1 MKVQAAKIGPL
12 TLNQRVP
19 GSSPGAPTTQSQGSR
34 SVRPSRS
41 YCAGMA
47 AFPHPWE
54 SLHSVSADEEA
65 TFSAPSLERK
75 IPFPAPGGDRF
86 DD

>member
-1 MKVQAAKIGPL
+1 
-12 TLNQRVP
+12 
-19 GSSPGAPTTQSQGSR
+19 
-34 SVRPSRS
+34 
-41 YCAGMA
+41 MA

-65 TFSAPSLERK
+65 TFSAPSLQRK